1 MPHLTLKHTC
11 VFMAV
16 CAAPTGNVSF
26 EGRLAYRN
34 RFHIDGNETYT
45 WSGIRDEPHV
55 DFFDNRH
62 AVAAQCKLGWNSTSG
77 HEFALMLDGELGD
90 AGNER
95 WGAALRWTKHF

>member
-1 MPHLTLKHTC
+1 
-11 VFMAV
+11 MAV

-45 WSGIRDEPHV
+45 WSGIRDETHV

-95 WGAALRWTKHF
+95 WGAALRWTKYF